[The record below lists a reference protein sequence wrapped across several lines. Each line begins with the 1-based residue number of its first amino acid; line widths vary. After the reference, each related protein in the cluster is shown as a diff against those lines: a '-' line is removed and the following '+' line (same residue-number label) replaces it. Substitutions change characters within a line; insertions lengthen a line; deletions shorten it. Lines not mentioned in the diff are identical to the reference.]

1 MAAGISIDFIE
12 QHLGENQP
20 IIRVMPNTPAMVGE
34 GMTSASRNGMVS
46 DEMMEAVKN
55 KEIKCLFFYR
65 LDRISRNVKD
75 FSEIKQILEDYDVN
89 FYSASENFEN
99 ITPSGK
105 AMIMMTSV
113 FAQLERDTLA
123 ERVRDNMLEL
133 AKTGRW
139 LGGTTP
145 TGYKA
150 EAVESIKKYICCEKP
165 IQRHCQDSCLDEI
178 ENCPYSLAIEAMEK
192 QIPKKVITEYGEIFD
207 CDKNGNET
215 RFVFN
220 FCPSCKI
227 RFIRYGMKHCSECGQ
242 ALDWSE

>member
-1 MAAGISIDFIE
+1 MIKTRKDDTRKIAIYSRKSKYTGKGESIGNQVELCKNKINSIYEDVDFEKDVVIFE
-12 QHLGENQP
+12 DEGFSGYYTK
-20 IIRVMPNTPAMVGE
+20 RPAFQK
-34 GMTSASRNGMVS
+34 
-46 DEMMEAVKN
+46 MMEAVKN
-55 KEIKCLFFYR
+55 KEIKCIFFYR

-75 FSEIKQILEDYDVN
+75 FCEIKEILEDYDVN

-145 TGYKA
+145 TGYKS
-150 EAVESIKKYICCEKP
+150 EAVESISFE
-165 IQRHCQDSCLDEI
+165 
-178 ENCPYSLAIEAMEK
+178 
-192 QIPKKVITEYGEIFD
+192 VT
-207 CDKNGNET
+207 
-215 RFVFN
+215 
-220 FCPSCKI
+220 
-227 RFIRYGMKHCSECGQ
+227 
-242 ALDWSE
+242 